1 MQKYIIDLKCVERFV
16 ALFIMLL
23 CDFEFANTFI
33 LRRIILCRNSNT
45 KSTKIDMFFSHVYC
59 VKQLM

>member
-1 MQKYIIDLKCVERFV
+1 MQKYIIDLKCVEWFV

-33 LRRIILCRNSNT
+33 LCRNSNT
-45 KSTKIDMFFSHVYC
+45 KLTKIDMFLSHVYC